1 MIVERASSAKEPAS
15 MVTYDKV
22 VNLRKPRN
30 HAGSYV
36 FRRFSHK
43 EPLKKILIF
52 LNHPLLL

>member
-43 EPLKKILIF
+43 EPLKKI
-52 LNHPLLL
+52 